1 MSSNKAPKTAHK
13 RQLYDDVADDHHE
26 GNAHKRQRCFQRH
39 KSEHVRLPELSN
51 GDYDLAKSPVD
62 DKRPT
67 VLAWK
72 STVPITSD
80 ESSAAWALL
89 ALANFAS
96 HDLAKSPADD
106 KRSNVIAWK
115 SAGPITS
122 DESFAA
128 WALLAL
134 ANIASRNLAK
144 SPADDNRSNVRAGK
158 YSAILT
164 LDESAAAGALLAL
177 AKSKSRDLGDKSTS
191 HSFSKYTFF
200 TIIY

>member
-89 ALANFAS
+89 ALAN
-96 HDLAKSPADD
+96 
-106 KRSNVIAWK
+106 
-115 SAGPITS
+115 
-122 DESFAA
+122 
-128 WALLAL
+128 
-134 ANIASRNLAK
+134 IASRNLAK